1 MTGQRTGR
9 SQRVTPAERKERR
22 AAVDDAA
29 VVVEAAAAFLGVRPR
44 SIDETRR
51 RLRHLGYRHELV
63 EVVVELLAQLGYLD
77 DAEFARVW
85 VESRDRARPRGAV
98 ALRRELALKGVDRA
112 IVDAVL
118 DERESGAA
126 DGWGAESARGS
137 GPTPDEEAADRLLAR
152 KATTFAREADPRKR
166 HQKAYALLAR
176 HGFSPDVIGAALSRL
191 GAEQPTD

>member
-1 MTGQRTGR
+1 MTGEGR
-9 SQRVTPAERKERR
+9 ARPRRIGPTERRERR

-29 VVVEAAAAFLGVRPR
+29 IVVEAAAAFLGVRPR

-51 RLRHLGYRHELV
+51 RLRHLGYRPDLV
-63 EVVVELLAQLGYLD
+63 EVVIELLSKLGYLD

-85 VESRDRARPRGAV
+85 VESRDRARPRGAI

-118 DERESGAA
+118 DERESGSSGAWDAA
-126 DGWGAESARGS
+126 PPSDSQ
-137 GPTPDEEAADRLLAR
+137 TPDEEAADRLLAR
-152 KATTFAREADPRKR
+152 KSATLARETDPRKR

-176 HGFSPDVIGAALSRL
+176 NGFSPDVIGAAIARM
-191 GAEQPTD
+191 GAESPDE